1 MTIKHLYFL
10 LIMLVSTTSC
20 TTAQIQVVTATKGNT
35 GHRGIQPR
43 DEQGNPIES
52 PKGRDYY
59 SLEMKTKGT
68 CTVELLNLTVKT
80 DRGKILT
87 IVPMFT
93 DGDRKKNK
101 MTAEQTFYVRAEID
115 ETAKA
120 TKQILKG
127 EGLLKVKING
137 KTKTLPVEN
146 FTLTLPQ

>member
-1 MTIKHLYFL
+1 MTIKYFYFL
-10 LIMLVSTTSC
+10 LILLVSTASC
-20 TTAQIQVVTATKGNT
+20 TAQIEVMSATKGNT

-43 DEQGNPIES
+43 DEQGNRIDP

-59 SLEMKTKGT
+59 SLEMKTKKA
-68 CTVELLNLTVKT
+68 CTVELLTLTVKT
-80 DRGKILT
+80 IDGKILT
-87 IVPMFT
+87 MTPMFT

-120 TKQILKG
+120 AKQILKG
-127 EGLLKVKING
+127 EGLIRVKIGG
-137 KTKTLPVEN
+137 KIKTLPIEN

>member
-1 MTIKHLYFL
+1 MIKYFYFL
-10 LIMLVSTTSC
+10 LMLLVSTTSC
-20 TTAQIQVVTATKGNT
+20 TAQIEVMTATKGNT

-43 DEQGNPIES
+43 DEEGNRIDP

-59 SLEMKTKGT
+59 SLEMKTKGA

-80 DRGKILT
+80 NDGKILS
-87 IVPMFT
+87 VAPMFT

-101 MTAEQTFYVRAEID
+101 MTADKTFYVRAEID

-120 TKQILKG
+120 TKQIMKG
-127 EGLLKVKING
+127 EGLLKVRING
-137 KTKTLPVEN
+137 KVRTLPVEN